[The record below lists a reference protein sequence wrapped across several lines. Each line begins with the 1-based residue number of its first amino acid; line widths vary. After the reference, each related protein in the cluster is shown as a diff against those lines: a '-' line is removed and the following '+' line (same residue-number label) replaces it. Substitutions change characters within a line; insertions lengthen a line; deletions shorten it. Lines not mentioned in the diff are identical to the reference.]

1 MPSKE
6 SAEFRRRAE
15 VCLMQARGALDFAIR
30 MQWLALAE
38 DWRALAESA
47 ERVAT
52 IDGVKLQTGKD
63 I

>member
-1 MPSKE
+1 MPDAGQGSPG
-6 SAEFRRRAE
+6 FRNSDA
-15 VCLMQARGALDFAIR
+15 MAP
-30 MQWLALAE
+30 LAE

-63 I
+63 A